1 MGTVLFFKLR
11 HYICNAL
18 IFSNLLFMRELLTI
32 SLVFILSFNKITAQ
46 ESIIEH
52 KIQKGETAY
61 FIAQKYKVS
70 LDEIYKLNPESQN
83 GLRDNQIVR
92 IPVHT
97 PIMETEIKQ
106 LTHTVAAKETLFGLS
121 KQYNVSVEAIQN
133 ENTSILADGLKIGQ
147 ELIIP
152 QENNSKVK
160 NASINTVTSSKAMHQ
175 VLAKE
180 SLFSIARQYNVS
192 VQDLETLNKDILL
205 NGLQIGQ
212 TIVIPNKRKT
222 IDGRVR
228 IINGET
234 IFHVVAPKETKY
246 SIAKKYG
253 ITIDQLE
260 SQNPEIVNGLVE
272 GNKLAINIKEIT
284 PTNDNEELMLALA
297 EKQVVVEK
305 TKAKTIELE
314 DLKDRLVIQKEMNQK
329 VIKINDLN
337 VDLKGMDGLKGNSIE
352 KLRLVLEANK
362 NVQEVLMSKLDSLV
376 VIMTDDLTELK
387 KMDILNMKESKR
399 LEKKSDESISKTN
412 ELSSQL
418 KKELAE
424 NRKSYAGLMNK
435 VERIAVEENQEYK
448 RKVRENIK
456 NKTGETLLQ
465 SLSLEKIQYY
475 KIDQE
480 KNDAQN
486 QKLIAKIDSLDT
498 QKKIEVKR
506 RISKASFYGSEA
518 REFDDRLALVK
529 LKRYQDK
536 VLHNQINTETPI
548 TTLSLDEIK
557 QKIKEDP
564 LYNNE
569 DVKIEVFDN
578 LKAVPNGYYLVLGI
592 FTDATQR
599 DQFIMKLIDTGDF
612 NASFFYNV
620 NSQSYYVYSDAF
632 ENIEEALYK
641 YKQKEN
647 TPLYKNWSIAKLE
660 LYISK

>member
-1 MGTVLFFKLR
+1 
-11 HYICNAL
+11 
-18 IFSNLLFMRELLTI
+18 MRELLTI
-32 SLVFILSFNKITAQ
+32 FLVFILSFNKIIAQ
-46 ESIIEH
+46 ESTIEH

-61 FIAQKYKVS
+61 FIAQKYNVS
-70 LDEIYKLNPESQN
+70 LEEIYKLNPESQN
-83 GLRDNQIVR
+83 GLKDSQIIR
-92 IPVHT
+92 IPINSPVKEK
-97 PIMETEIKQ
+97 ETKQ
-106 LTHTVAAKETLFGLS
+106 LTHTVTAKETLFGLS

-133 ENTSILADGLKIGQ
+133 ANSSVLTDGLKMGQ

-152 QENNSKVK
+152 QDLVSNTKIVPANTIVSSKV
-160 NASINTVTSSKAMHQ
+160 MHQ

-192 VQDLETLNKDILL
+192 VQDLENLNKEILL

-228 IINGET
+228 IINEET

-246 SIAKKYG
+246 SIAKKYE

-260 SQNPEIVNGLVE
+260 AQNPEIVNGLVE
-272 GNKLAINIKEIT
+272 GNKLVINTKEIT

-314 DLKDRLVIQKEMNQK
+314 DLKDRLVVQKEMNQK

-337 VDLKGMDGLKGNSIE
+337 VDLRGMDGLKGNSIE

-376 VIMTDDLTELK
+376 VSMTDDLTDLK
-387 KMDILNMKESKR
+387 KMDVLNMKESKR
-399 LEKKSDESISKTN
+399 LEKKSFESIAKTN

-465 SLSLEKIQYY
+465 SLSLEKIKYY

-506 RISKASFYGSEA
+506 HISKASFYGSEA
-518 REFDDRLALVK
+518 RAFDDKVALVK
-529 LKRYQDK
+529 LKRYQDNA
-536 VLHNQINTETPI
+536 LQNQTHTETPVVA
-548 TTLSLDEIK
+548 LSLEEIK
-557 QKIKEDP
+557 EKIKVDP
-564 LYNNE
+564 LYNNKE
-569 DVKIEVFDN
+569 GMIEVFDN

-592 FTDATQR
+592 FTDATPR
-599 DQFIMKLIDTGDF
+599 DQFIMKLIDSGDF

-620 NSQSYYVYSDAF
+620 NSQSYYVYSDSF
-632 ENIEEALYK
+632 ENIEEALYE

>member
-1 MGTVLFFKLR
+1 MRDFLTVLFVFL
-11 HYICNAL
+11 
-18 IFSNLLFMRELLTI
+18 
-32 SLVFILSFNKITAQ
+32 LVFNKAFGQ

-52 KIQKGETAY
+52 KIEKGETAY

-70 LDEIYKLNPESQN
+70 LEEIYKLNPESQS
-83 GLRDNQIVR
+83 GLKDSQIIR
-92 IPVHT
+92 IPVHA
-97 PIMETEIKQ
+97 PIKEKETKE

-133 ENTSILADGLKIGQ
+133 ENASILADGLKMGQ

-152 QENNSKVK
+152 QDNNNKVK
-160 NASINTVTSSKAMHQ
+160 NASANSVTSSKALHQ
-175 VLAKE
+175 VMAKE

-234 IFHVVAPKETKY
+234 IFHIVAPKETKY
-246 SIAKKYG
+246 SIAKKYE

-260 SQNPEIVNGLVE
+260 AQNPEIVNGLIE

-305 TKAKTIELE
+305 TKAKTIQLE
-314 DLKDRLVIQKEMNQK
+314 DLKDRLVVQKEMNQK

-337 VDLKGMDGLKGNSIE
+337 VDLKGMDGLKGNSVE

-376 VIMTDDLTELK
+376 VIMTDDLYDLK
-387 KMDILNMKESKR
+387 KTDILNMKESKR
-399 LEKKSDESISKTN
+399 LEKKSYESIAITN

-456 NKTGETLLQ
+456 NKTGEPLLQ
-465 SLSLEKIQYY
+465 SLSLEKIQSY
-475 KIDQE
+475 KIGQE

-536 VLHNQINTETPI
+536 VIHNQLDTETPI
-548 TTLSLDEIK
+548 VTLSLDEIK

-569 DVKIEVFDN
+569 EVKIEVFDN

-612 NASFFYNV
+612 NASFFYNL
-620 NSQSYYVYSDAF
+620 NSQSYYVYSDGF
-632 ENIEEALYK
+632 VNIEEALYK

>member
-121 KQYNVSVEAIQN
+121 KQYNMSVEAIQN
-133 ENTSILADGLKIGQ
+133 ENSSILADGLKIGQ

-253 ITIDQLE
+253 IRIDQLE

-399 LEKKSDESISKTN
+399 LEKKSYESISKTN

>member
-1 MGTVLFFKLR
+1 MRRILTVLFVFL
-11 HYICNAL
+11 
-18 IFSNLLFMRELLTI
+18 
-32 SLVFILSFNKITAQ
+32 LVFNKTFGQ
-46 ESIIEH
+46 ESIVEH
-52 KIQKGETAY
+52 KVEKGETAY

-70 LDEIYKLNPESQN
+70 LEDIYKLNPESQN
-83 GLRDNQIVR
+83 GLKDSQIVR
-92 IPVHT
+92 VPLNSPVR
-97 PIMETEIKQ
+97 EEQNKQ
-106 LTHTVAAKETLFGLS
+106 ITHTVAPKETLFGLS

-133 ENTSILADGLKIGQ
+133 TNASILADGLKIGQ

-152 QENNSKVK
+152 QEATSKTQTPLT
-160 NASINTVTSSKAMHQ
+160 NTITSSKAIHQ

-180 SLFSIARQYNVS
+180 SLFSIARKYNVS
-192 VQDLETLNKDILL
+192 VHDLEILNKDILL

-212 TIVIPNKRKT
+212 TIAIPNKRKT

-228 IINGET
+228 IINEET

-246 SIAKKYG
+246 SIAKKYE

-260 SQNPEIVNGLVE
+260 AQNPEIINGLIE
-272 GNKLAINIKEIT
+272 GNKLAINTKEIT
-284 PTNDNEELMLALA
+284 PTNDNEELMFALA

-329 VIKINDLN
+329 VIKINNLN
-337 VDLKGMDGLKGNSIE
+337 VDLKGMDGLKGNSVE

-387 KMDILNMKESKR
+387 KRDVLNMKESKR
-399 LEKKSDESISKTN
+399 LEKQSYESIAKTN
-412 ELSSQL
+412 QLSSQL

-536 VLHNQINTETPI
+536 VISNQTNTETPI
-548 TTLSLDEIK
+548 ATLSLDEIK

-599 DQFIMKLIDTGDF
+599 DQFIMKLIEKGDF

-620 NSQSYYVYSDAF
+620 NSQSYYVYSDSF

-641 YKQKEN
+641 YKQNED
-647 TPLYKNWSIAKLE
+647 TPLYENWSIAKLE